1 MQRRPFLL
9 LSASPLAAWGLLGQ
23 APALAADERT
33 TIAGIKEALAVG
45 TENAVKSLGREDG
58 YFGHA
63 VVKILLPPSAQK
75 IADVARKA
83 GFSRQVDELVLG
95 MNRAAEKAAPLAASH
110 FADAIRSMGIR
121 DVQAILKAGDTGAT
135 AFFER
140 TTRTKLFSAF
150 KPSVAQSIERVG
162 ASRAY
167 KNLMERAQRVPLLGA
182 QSFDLDEHVTN
193 KALDGLFFVVGE
205 EEKKIRRNP
214 LARTTSVLKAVFGR

>member
-1 MQRRPFLL
+1 MQRRVFLL
-9 LSASPLAAWGLLGQ
+9 SCTAPAGAWGLLG
-23 APALAADERT
+23 PAAARAADEKT

-45 TENAVKSLGREDG
+45 TENAVKSLGRPDG
-58 YFGHA
+58 YYAHPIVRIA
-63 VVKILLPPSAQK
+63 LPSSAHK
-75 IADVARKA
+75 LAEVARKT

-95 MNRAAEKAAPLAASH
+95 MNRAAEQAVPLAASH
-110 FADAIRSMGIR
+110 FAQAIRGMGIR
-121 DVQAILKAGDTGAT
+121 DVHAILKAGDTGAT

-140 TTRTKLFSAF
+140 STRTSLFAAF

-167 KNLMERAQRVPLLGA
+167 KNLMERAQRVPLLGV
-182 QSFDLDEHVTN
+182 QNFDLDEHVTN

-214 LARTTSVLKAVFGR
+214 LARTSSVLKAVFGR

>member
-9 LSASPLAAWGLLGQ
+9 LSTAPVATWSLLAQ

-33 TIAGIKEALAVG
+33 TVAGIKEALAVG

-63 VVKILLPPSAQK
+63 AVKILLPPSAQK
-75 IADVARKA
+75 LADVARKA

-95 MNRAAEKAAPLAASH
+95 MNRAAEKAAPLAASF
-110 FADAIRSMGIR
+110 FADAIRGMGIR
-121 DVQAILKAGDTGAT
+121 DVHAILKAGDTGAT

-140 TTRTKLFSAF
+140 STRTSLFAAF

-167 KNLMERAQRVPLLGA
+167 KNLMERAQRVPMLGV
-182 QSFDLDEHVTN
+182 QTFDLDEHVTN

>member
-9 LSASPLAAWGLLGQ
+9 ASAAPLAVWGLLE
-23 APALAADERT
+23 PASSLAADEKT

-45 TENAVKSLGREDG
+45 TENAVKRLGREDG
-58 YFGHA
+58 YFA
-63 VVKILLPPSAQK
+63 NPVVKILLPSSVQK
-75 IADVARKA
+75 LADVARKA
-83 GFSRQVDELVLG
+83 GFSKQVDELVLG
-95 MNRAAEKAAPLAASH
+95 MNRAAEKAAPLAASF
-110 FADAIRSMGIR
+110 FADAIRGMGIR
-121 DVQAILKAGDTGAT
+121 DVQAIMKAGDTGAT

-140 TTRTKLFSAF
+140 TTRTNLFAAF

-167 KNLMERAQRVPLLGA
+167 KNLMERAQRVPLLGS

-214 LARTTSVLKAVFGR
+214 LARTSSVLQAVFGR

>member
-9 LSASPLAAWGLLGQ
+9 SSAAPLLGWGLLGH
-23 APALAADERT
+23 APSQAADERT

-45 TENAVKSLGREDG
+45 TEKAVKSLGREDG
-58 YFGHA
+58 YYTHA
-63 VVKILLPPSAQK
+63 VVKILLPSSVQK
-75 IADVARKA
+75 LADVARKA

-95 MNRAAEKAAPLAASH
+95 MNRAAEQAAPLAASH
-110 FADAIRSMGIR
+110 FANAIRGMGMR

-140 TTRTKLFSAF
+140 TTRTNLYAAF
-150 KPSVAQSIERVG
+150 KPSVTQSIERVG

-205 EEKKIRRNP
+205 EEKKIRRDP
-214 LARTTSVLKAVFGR
+214 LARTSSVLKAVFGR